1 MEIEN
6 NQMMN
11 GEDETYAIPTQ
22 RKDAPLDQAIV
33 GSSQVRK
40 QFLNLLEED
49 ERDTINSQHGISD
62 IDDNRDVSS
71 EDEPESMSNV
81 PVLSDQNEGYTEIAP
96 AQYQERELLA
106 SEEQLQKAFEAKFNF
121 NSIDSIDS
129 IDSTESHEN
138 EDAST
143 LEFEFSD
150 DEEEEE
156 SSPPP
161 SSEQRTSPIHE
172 LKNLLSKYTDT
183 KSASN
188 PETRDAEES
197 LGTIE
202 AALDFEIDSPRLPS
216 SNLLNFLPSDEA
228 SDSSFLHVIQEGDD
242 EETTLTVKSEKKQAI
257 ADQDDAHDAIESEE
271 EPEENMF
278 APAGPTRSDNVPT
291 QIHSS
296 TVDYE
301 HEGAITL
308 NFLTDSFSED
318 LICFSSNDSPL
329 LSEDTSEEIVEDF
342 DEVEEDPGE
351 GIELF
356 LAEPM
361 PCQQSLRHHQLN
373 DSLQELEVV
382 PDVNEATTDED
393 EVMQGNGEDENPF
406 LESDAVSESA
416 KESPFHDDSKK
427 DRHVAFELHEN
438 LSSVEDFL
446 AETVDTL
453 ENSFADS
460 ANEDLSNEFEHQ
472 KIPTQS
478 RSNEAE
484 EDAVSLK
491 TASSP
496 VEENDNVSYACDE
509 AQSVSSESPADNINE
524 DLNNE
529 FEHLEILT
537 QSRSNEAEEDVVSLK
552 TASSPVE
559 EKDNVSYASDE
570 AQRVSS
576 ESPADNLKKDWDNE
590 FEHLEIPTQS
600 RSKEAEE
607 DAVSLKRASSPV
619 KILIDHKEDD
629 TAQDPSAE
637 ENNDASSCT
646 RDEAQSMSSQR
657 PNQEVAEVIYAE
669 TDIEDDK
676 DHAEECSPRTITE
689 NRNYAE
695 QEDLVS
701 NDSFVSEDF
710 TSVDLNSI
718 ALAAGQV
725 DVTAINT
732 TKEETTSTPAIASEI
747 LLAKKPSVAMVKSA
761 SSKNLSRIRD
771 LLFGGLRG
779 KRRANVTTNRDV
791 NIRGTANVPNM
802 HEDFLPTTDNQK
814 EEEFTANEK
823 SVKNVSLEFDSNVFV
838 SDTPNPTSPPYQK
851 LAEPASDIEL
861 TEDNGYAISIDEASA
876 PVANVGD
883 KLFNNTKEASSS
895 AGDDKIYSPFEDE
908 VWDEM
913 DPDER
918 EEAADRDVQAS
929 EKSENFAEEI
939 DTNERAASTHS
950 FSYDDSIFDT
960 EVEEN
965 EKIVESDIEGEEES
979 EVHAEPSSG
988 SHEAVEV
995 EESEKVVETIIDGK
1009 VESEERAGF
1018 SGILDHS
1025 FSDADEE
1032 ADSDS
1037 VTGSNTGERL
1047 TFASERNGGNE
1058 VHAKRSNS
1066 YDDSIV
1072 GKLSNENEEVEEE
1085 HGLEGNTREEHAYL
1099 NGNDLQTGAHSLES
1113 ALSNI
1118 LDKSSMKEPL
1128 EEEEAHLSENDSF
1141 GGPQVERPLLRSSS
1155 SISSTSSGFLSYSS
1169 PHRTSA
1175 NASNNDHDF
1184 KNFEHRVEIE
1194 MMPDFPQ
1201 MLPNFSPR
1209 QRPSYSPRNTGQRLY
1224 VQGIQHER
1232 KKALEK
1238 KRFHEERQGTRKL
1251 NLATRGR
1258 AASTPRPSAG
1268 YNGTSVYARLYSI
1281 AKQKEAIQKNPL
1293 NNISTRALT
1302 PSSRSW
1308 KGGRQGKPAYERL
1321 YNLAKT
1327 KKVAQDKERSVS
1339 NSRSTSRARTL
1350 SRPKGRMSA
1359 NERLYNL
1366 AKKKREIEETRL
1378 RLRKLELSKQN
1389 EPKPL
1394 VFASRKSYT
1403 PQRDRS
1409 ESRGNIHSHLY
1420 GLAKINKDAALEREE
1435 KKKAE
1440 ESQSV
1445 FTTKK
1450 ASSKETRVNS
1460 SRLYNLSYKKQQEGQ
1475 ERRQRIEVKNK
1486 KTYGGPSGKIPL
1498 HKATGIYER
1507 GMMKKM
1513 ELELKREDEGQNP
1526 YVSPLLNPLIAEY
1539 DDEEYSDPESGSNFR
1554 DRSVSANR
1562 SRAGSI
1568 TRSRA
1573 GSITRSRAG
1582 SITRSRGSSVS
1593 HSRASFSGSRSR
1605 SQTPLNDTRSHPQ
1618 SHGQNIF
1625 RRSPGTPLRPRSQSR
1640 GGVGM
1645 SKPVALLAPNMR
1657 DSSRI
1662 RARSRMRDST
1672 PTTFSFR
1679 SSSPSAT
1686 QVPIR
1691 NINLQVK
1698 THNQTPQRVSRQ
1710 KSARALLRKMESDAG
1725 FFGKVQEALA
1735 MKEKEDEFE
1744 MMPNDAL
1751 LPPQAPRG
1759 KLVLSSVPDSSGMKH
1774 SSDVSNSTPSTAIE
1788 TSSSESSAG
1797 AHETAPASTAPYSP
1811 SIGYRYLVRPRSAEY
1826 RD

>member
-1 MEIEN
+1 
-6 NQMMN
+6 
-11 GEDETYAIPTQ
+11 
-22 RKDAPLDQAIV
+22 
-33 GSSQVRK
+33 
-40 QFLNLLEED
+40 
-49 ERDTINSQHGISD
+49 
-62 IDDNRDVSS
+62 
-71 EDEPESMSNV
+71 
-81 PVLSDQNEGYTEIAP
+81 
-96 AQYQERELLA
+96 
-106 SEEQLQKAFEAKFNF
+106 
-121 NSIDSIDS
+121 
-129 IDSTESHEN
+129 
-138 EDAST
+138 
-143 LEFEFSD
+143 
-150 DEEEEE
+150 
-156 SSPPP
+156 
-161 SSEQRTSPIHE
+161 
-172 LKNLLSKYTDT
+172 
-183 KSASN
+183 
-188 PETRDAEES
+188 
-197 LGTIE
+197 
-202 AALDFEIDSPRLPS
+202 
-216 SNLLNFLPSDEA
+216 
-228 SDSSFLHVIQEGDD
+228 
-242 EETTLTVKSEKKQAI
+242 
-257 ADQDDAHDAIESEE
+257 
-271 EPEENMF
+271 
-278 APAGPTRSDNVPT
+278 
-291 QIHSS
+291 
-296 TVDYE
+296 
-301 HEGAITL
+301 
-308 NFLTDSFSED
+308 
-318 LICFSSNDSPL
+318 
-329 LSEDTSEEIVEDF
+329 
-342 DEVEEDPGE
+342 
-351 GIELF
+351 
-356 LAEPM
+356 
-361 PCQQSLRHHQLN
+361 
-373 DSLQELEVV
+373 
-382 PDVNEATTDED
+382 
-393 EVMQGNGEDENPF
+393 
-406 LESDAVSESA
+406 
-416 KESPFHDDSKK
+416 
-427 DRHVAFELHEN
+427 
-438 LSSVEDFL
+438 
-446 AETVDTL
+446 
-453 ENSFADS
+453 
-460 ANEDLSNEFEHQ
+460 
-472 KIPTQS
+472 
-478 RSNEAE
+478 
-484 EDAVSLK
+484 
-491 TASSP
+491 
-496 VEENDNVSYACDE
+496 
-509 AQSVSSESPADNINE
+509 
-524 DLNNE
+524 LNNE

-559 EKDNVSYASDE
+559 ETDNVSYASDE
-570 AQRVSS
+570 AQSVSS

-1573 GSITRSRAG
+1573 GSITRSR
-1582 SITRSRGSSVS
+1582 GSSVS

-1625 RRSPGTPLRPRSQSR
+1625 RPSPGTPLRPRSQSR

>member
-71 EDEPESMSNV
+71 EDGPESMSNV

-121 NSIDSIDS
+121 NSIDS

-257 ADQDDAHDAIESEE
+257 ADQDDAHDAVESEE

-416 KESPFHDDSKK
+416 KESQFHDDSKK

-460 ANEDLSNEFEHQ
+460 ANEDLNNEFEHPE
-472 KIPTQS
+472 IPTQS

-496 VEENDNVSYACDE
+496 VEENDNVSYASDE
-509 AQSVSSESPADNINE
+509 AQS
-524 DLNNE
+524 
-529 FEHLEILT
+529 
-537 QSRSNEAEEDVVSLK
+537 
-552 TASSPVE
+552 
-559 EKDNVSYASDE
+559 
-570 AQRVSS
+570 VSS

-619 KILIDHKEDD
+619 KTLIDHKEDD

-710 TSVDLNSI
+710 TSVDLNSV

-761 SSKNLSRIRD
+761 SSKKLSRIRD

-823 SVKNVSLEFDSNVFV
+823 SVKNVSLKFDSNVFL

-861 TEDNGYAISIDEASA
+861 TEDNGYAISINEASA
-876 PVANVGD
+876 PDANVGD

-908 VWDEM
+908 VWDEI

-918 EEAADRDVQAS
+918 EEAADRDVQES

-1009 VESEERAGF
+1009 VESEEHAGF

-1258 AASTPRPSAG
+1258 AASAPRPSAG

-1327 KKVAQDKERSVS
+1327 KKAAQDKERSVS

-1350 SRPKGRMSA
+1350 SRPKGRMST

-1409 ESRGNIHSHLY
+1409 ESRGNIHSRLY

-1513 ELELKREDEGQNP
+1513 ELEVKREDEGQNP

-1539 DDEEYSDPESGSNFR
+1539 DDEEYSDAESGSNFR
-1554 DRSVSANR
+1554 DRSVSAN
-1562 SRAGSI
+1562 
-1568 TRSRA
+1568 RSRA

-1605 SQTPLNDTRSHPQ
+1605 SQTPLNDIRSHPQ

-1811 SIGYRYLVRPRSAEY
+1811 STRYRYLVRPRSAEY

>member
-491 TASSP
+491 RASSP
-496 VEENDNVSYACDE
+496 VEENDNVSYASDE
-509 AQSVSSESPADNINE
+509 AQS
-524 DLNNE
+524 
-529 FEHLEILT
+529 
-537 QSRSNEAEEDVVSLK
+537 
-552 TASSPVE
+552 
-559 EKDNVSYASDE
+559 
-570 AQRVSS
+570 VSS

>member
-460 ANEDLSNEFEHQ
+460 ANEDLTNEFEHQ
-472 KIPTQS
+472 K
-478 RSNEAE
+478 
-484 EDAVSLK
+484 
-491 TASSP
+491 
-496 VEENDNVSYACDE
+496 
-509 AQSVSSESPADNINE
+509 
-524 DLNNE
+524 
-529 FEHLEILT
+529 
-537 QSRSNEAEEDVVSLK
+537 
-552 TASSPVE
+552 
-559 EKDNVSYASDE
+559 
-570 AQRVSS
+570 
-576 ESPADNLKKDWDNE
+576 
-590 FEHLEIPTQS
+590 IPTQS

>member
-460 ANEDLSNEFEHQ
+460 ANEDLTNEFEHQ
-472 KIPTQS
+472 K
-478 RSNEAE
+478 
-484 EDAVSLK
+484 
-491 TASSP
+491 
-496 VEENDNVSYACDE
+496 
-509 AQSVSSESPADNINE
+509 
-524 DLNNE
+524 
-529 FEHLEILT
+529 
-537 QSRSNEAEEDVVSLK
+537 
-552 TASSPVE
+552 
-559 EKDNVSYASDE
+559 
-570 AQRVSS
+570 
-576 ESPADNLKKDWDNE
+576 
-590 FEHLEIPTQS
+590 IPTQS

-1573 GSITRSRAG
+1573 GSITRSR
-1582 SITRSRGSSVS
+1582 GSSVS

>member
-62 IDDNRDVSS
+62 IDDIRDVSS
-71 EDEPESMSNV
+71 EDGPESMSNV

-257 ADQDDAHDAIESEE
+257 ADQDDAHDAVESEE

-460 ANEDLSNEFEHQ
+460 ANEDLTNEFEHPE
-472 KIPTQS
+472 IP
-478 RSNEAE
+478 
-484 EDAVSLK
+484 
-491 TASSP
+491 
-496 VEENDNVSYACDE
+496 
-509 AQSVSSESPADNINE
+509 
-524 DLNNE
+524 
-529 FEHLEILT
+529 T

-559 EKDNVSYASDE
+559 ENDNVSYASDE
-570 AQRVSS
+570 AQSVSS

-619 KILIDHKEDD
+619 ITLIDHKEDD

-646 RDEAQSMSSQR
+646 RDEAQSMSSER

-710 TSVDLNSI
+710 TSVDLNSV

-823 SVKNVSLEFDSNVFV
+823 SVKNVSLKFDSNVFL

-861 TEDNGYAISIDEASA
+861 TEDNGYAISINEASA
-876 PVANVGD
+876 PDANVGD

-908 VWDEM
+908 VWDEI

-918 EEAADRDVQAS
+918 EEAADRDVQES

-1009 VESEERAGF
+1009 VESEEHAGF

-1258 AASTPRPSAG
+1258 AASAPRPSAG

-1327 KKVAQDKERSVS
+1327 KKAAQDKERSVS

-1350 SRPKGRMSA
+1350 SRPKGRMST

-1409 ESRGNIHSHLY
+1409 ESRGNIHSRLY

-1513 ELELKREDEGQNP
+1513 ELEVKREDEGQNP

-1605 SQTPLNDTRSHPQ
+1605 SQTPLNDIRSHPQ

-1811 SIGYRYLVRPRSAEY
+1811 STRYRYLVRPRSAEY

>member
-71 EDEPESMSNV
+71 EDGPESMSNV

-257 ADQDDAHDAIESEE
+257 ADQDDAHDAVESEE

-308 NFLTDSFSED
+308 NFLTNSFSED

-416 KESPFHDDSKK
+416 KESQFHDDSKK

-460 ANEDLSNEFEHQ
+460 ANEDLNNEFEHPE
-472 KIPTQS
+472 IPTQS

-496 VEENDNVSYACDE
+496 VEENDNVSYASDE
-509 AQSVSSESPADNINE
+509 AQS
-524 DLNNE
+524 
-529 FEHLEILT
+529 
-537 QSRSNEAEEDVVSLK
+537 
-552 TASSPVE
+552 
-559 EKDNVSYASDE
+559 
-570 AQRVSS
+570 VSS

-619 KILIDHKEDD
+619 ITLIDHKEDD

-823 SVKNVSLEFDSNVFV
+823 SVKNVSLKFDSNVFL

-861 TEDNGYAISIDEASA
+861 TEDNGYAISINEASA
-876 PVANVGD
+876 PDANVGD

-908 VWDEM
+908 VWDEI

-918 EEAADRDVQAS
+918 EEAADRDVQES

-1009 VESEERAGF
+1009 VESEEHAGF

-1251 NLATRGR
+1251 NLATRGCAASAPRPRDTMAHLFTR
-1258 AASTPRPSAG
+1258 AAPTAG
-1268 YNGTSVYARLYSI
+1268 CWRIGDFLI
-1281 AKQKEAIQKNPL
+1281 
-1293 NNISTRALT
+1293 
-1302 PSSRSW
+1302 
-1308 KGGRQGKPAYERL
+1308 
-1321 YNLAKT
+1321 
-1327 KKVAQDKERSVS
+1327 
-1339 NSRSTSRARTL
+1339 
-1350 SRPKGRMSA
+1350 
-1359 NERLYNL
+1359 
-1366 AKKKREIEETRL
+1366 
-1378 RLRKLELSKQN
+1378 
-1389 EPKPL
+1389 
-1394 VFASRKSYT
+1394 
-1403 PQRDRS
+1403 
-1409 ESRGNIHSHLY
+1409 
-1420 GLAKINKDAALEREE
+1420 
-1435 KKKAE
+1435 
-1440 ESQSV
+1440 
-1445 FTTKK
+1445 FTW
-1450 ASSKETRVNS
+1450 
-1460 SRLYNLSYKKQQEGQ
+1460 
-1475 ERRQRIEVKNK
+1475 
-1486 KTYGGPSGKIPL
+1486 
-1498 HKATGIYER
+1498 
-1507 GMMKKM
+1507 
-1513 ELELKREDEGQNP
+1513 
-1526 YVSPLLNPLIAEY
+1526 
-1539 DDEEYSDPESGSNFR
+1539 
-1554 DRSVSANR
+1554 
-1562 SRAGSI
+1562 
-1568 TRSRA
+1568 
-1573 GSITRSRAG
+1573 
-1582 SITRSRGSSVS
+1582 
-1593 HSRASFSGSRSR
+1593 
-1605 SQTPLNDTRSHPQ
+1605 
-1618 SHGQNIF
+1618 
-1625 RRSPGTPLRPRSQSR
+1625 QSR
-1640 GGVGM
+1640 
-1645 SKPVALLAPNMR
+1645 R
-1657 DSSRI
+1657 WI
-1662 RARSRMRDST
+1662 
-1672 PTTFSFR
+1672 
-1679 SSSPSAT
+1679 
-1686 QVPIR
+1686 
-1691 NINLQVK
+1691 
-1698 THNQTPQRVSRQ
+1698 
-1710 KSARALLRKMESDAG
+1710 
-1725 FFGKVQEALA
+1725 
-1735 MKEKEDEFE
+1735 
-1744 MMPNDAL
+1744 
-1751 LPPQAPRG
+1751 
-1759 KLVLSSVPDSSGMKH
+1759 
-1774 SSDVSNSTPSTAIE
+1774 
-1788 TSSSESSAG
+1788 
-1797 AHETAPASTAPYSP
+1797 
-1811 SIGYRYLVRPRSAEY
+1811 
-1826 RD
+1826 